1 MRAIR
6 KTWVTLATIAALI
19 ALHSQA
25 APADE
30 RLERFCIG
38 PGAVMSVTS
47 STECAASFA
56 HAVQGADDTEQVV
69 VTAPAVTTLKGAE
82 PLHFQKRAP
91 WVRRL
96 EKIGKEGIAFVRV
109 PRGPDRE
116 LVIGINRKGVLGFQV
131 RPVADR

>member
-1 MRAIR
+1 MTTVR
-6 KTWVTLATIAALI
+6 KTWIALATTGSLI
-19 ALHSQA
+19 ASVQSPA
-25 APADE
+25 ADQH
-30 RLERFCIG
+30 LERFCIG
-38 PGAVMSVTS
+38 PSAVMSATS

-56 HAVQGADDTEQVV
+56 HALQGADDPEQVV
-69 VTAPAVTTLKGAE
+69 VTATAATTLKGAE
-82 PLHFQKRAP
+82 PLHFHKRAP

-109 PRGPDRE
+109 PRGPDSE